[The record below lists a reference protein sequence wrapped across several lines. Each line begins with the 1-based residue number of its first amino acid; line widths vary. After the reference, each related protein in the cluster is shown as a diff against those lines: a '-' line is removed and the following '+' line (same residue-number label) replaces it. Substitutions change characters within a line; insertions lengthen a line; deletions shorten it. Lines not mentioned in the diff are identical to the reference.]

1 MVYTL
6 GESLMDIVFDEY
18 GKIES
23 GAGGAMLN
31 LSVTLGRCGTK
42 VSLISELG
50 DDKVADKITSF
61 LRNNYV
67 NTSYINC
74 YDKQPTSV
82 ALAFLDEKRVPTFI
96 FHKSYP
102 GKRQLKIPRSISSS
116 DILVFGSIYSLDE
129 KIRRP
134 LRQIVD
140 MARLNNALIVYDPNI
155 RNAHHLENNSQRKAL
170 MENIAL
176 ADIIK
181 GSDEDFMNIFG
192 IDDDET
198 TIKEIRKINS
208 QAIIFITKGDKGAKL
223 ICRENEFI
231 ADAVRTDVKSTIGAG
246 DNFTAGIVYFL
257 KKENIN
263 KQDLSIIDKIQ
274 LENMLKT
281 GIKLSSEVCR
291 SFDNYISKEF
301 AGSL

>member
-6 GESLMDIVFDEY
+6 GESLMDIVFDED

-31 LSVTLGRCGTK
+31 LSVTLGRCGTE
-42 VSLISELG
+42 VSLVSELG

-61 LRNNYV
+61 LKDNYV
-67 NTSYINC
+67 NTSLINC
-74 YDKQPTSV
+74 YYKQPTSV
-82 ALAFLDEKRVPTFI
+82 ALAFLDEKRVPTYI

-102 GKRQLKIPRSISSS
+102 DKRQLKIPRSISSS

-129 KIRRP
+129 KIRFQ
-134 LRQIVD
+134 LKQLVD
-140 MARLNNALIVYDPNI
+140 SAKLNNALIVYDPNI
-155 RNAHHLENNSQRKAL
+155 RNAHHLENKTQRKAL
-170 MENIAL
+170 IENIAL

-192 IDDDET
+192 IEDDEMI
-198 TIKEIRKINS
+198 IKEIRKINS
-208 QAIIFITKGDKGAKL
+208 QAIIFITKGDKGAML
-223 ICRENEFI
+223 ICRENKFI
-231 ADAVRTDVKSTIGAG
+231 ADAVRTDVRSTIGAG

-263 KQDLSIIDKIQ
+263 KQDLSIIDRIQ
-274 LENMLKT
+274 LENMLRA
-281 GIKLSSEVCR
+281 GIGFSSEVCG
-291 SFDNYISKEF
+291 SYDNYISKEF
-301 AGSL
+301 ANSL